1 MGSLS
6 GGNKRKVQVAQAI
19 LNRPPV
25 ILLDEPSSGMDPAA
39 RRSLWLV
46 LNEIQ
51 KEELSAV
58 VLSTHS
64 MEEAEALS
72 TKIAIL
78 DKG

>member
-1 MGSLS
+1 
-6 GGNKRKVQVAQAI
+6 
-19 LNRPPV
+19 
-25 ILLDEPSSGMDPAA
+25 MDPAA
-39 RRSLWLV
+39 RRSLWSV